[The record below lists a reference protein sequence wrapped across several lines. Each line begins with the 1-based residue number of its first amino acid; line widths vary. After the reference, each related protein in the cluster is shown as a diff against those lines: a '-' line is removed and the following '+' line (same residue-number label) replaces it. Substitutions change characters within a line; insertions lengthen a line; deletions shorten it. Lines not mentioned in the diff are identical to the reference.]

1 MPRAKRPPGS
11 RRAREKRRQARQAA
25 RSTDYEAKR
34 AEALHS
40 ACGELPTTPVATFGW
55 LGRLLVHEIWD
66 AANDVG
72 LPPEARREQVARLA
86 PQLVKACEPAR
97 LSVKLEEYERTI
109 DELRQRLKE
118 RSAGAAAFDPAAPG
132 STRSPASI
140 S

>member
-1 MPRAKRPPGS
+1 MPSKQSGGARAAK
-11 RRAREKRRQARQAA
+11 KKRQARDAQ
-25 RSTDYEAKR
+25 RPTHYEAKR
-34 AEALHS
+34 AAALAA

-55 LGRLLVHEIWD
+55 LARLLVHEIWD

-86 PQLVKACEPAR
+86 PQLVKASEPAR

-109 DELRQRLKE
+109 DELRERLKE
-118 RSAGAAAFDPAAPG
+118 RTSGAAAFDPAAAG
-132 STRSPASI
+132 SARSPASI